1 MRPIRVLCVDDSA
14 LTRGFLRLTLSGD
27 PSIEVVGT
35 AGNPFEARQLIKDLE
50 PNVLTLDVMMPL
62 MNGYDFLERL
72 MRLRPMPVVMFSS
85 LTRHG
90 SDAAVRALSLGAVDV
105 VAKPTPGTPD
115 DWRAT
120 ANELIARVK
129 SAVRAK
135 PQFREVGAIV
145 APQRPPPSRAIW
157 PSGRV
162 VAIGASTGGVQ
173 ALRTTL
179 PELPLDCPPIVIAQ
193 HMPASFTRSFA
204 NRLDATCRIDVC
216 EAVDG
221 LELRPGLAVIA
232 PGNQHLEIERSGGVF
247 VCRLRARAKS
257 PGVAPSADVLL
268 QSVALAAGSAGVGIV
283 LTGMGRDG
291 ALGLAA
297 MKRAGAMTATQSAAS
312 CLIYGMPKAA
322 NDIGAAR
329 YEIDLKHLATF
340 IVEAPSKG
348 RVFSAES
355 EGGLLAAR

>member
-35 AGNPFEARQLIKDLE
+35 ASNPFEARQLIKELE
-50 PNVLTLDVMMPL
+50 PNVLTLDVAMPL

-85 LTRHG
+85 LTRNG
-90 SDAAVRALSLGAVDV
+90 SEAAVRALALGAFDV
-105 VAKPTPGTPD
+105 VAKPTSGTPD

-120 ANELIARVK
+120 AAELIEKVK
-129 SAVRAK
+129 SAVQAR

-145 APQRPPPSRAIW
+145 APHRPPPSRAVW

-162 VAIGASTGGVQ
+162 VAIGASAGGVQ
-173 ALRTTL
+173 VLRTTL
-179 PELPLDCPPIVIAQ
+179 PELPYDCPPIVIAQ

-204 NRLDATCRIDVC
+204 GRLDMTCRIDVC
-216 EAVDG
+216 EATDG

-232 PGNQHLEIERSGGVF
+232 PGNQHLEIERSAGF
-247 VCRLRARAKS
+247 YVCRLRARTDA
-257 PGVAPSADVLL
+257 PGVAPSADILL
-268 QSVALAAGSAGVGIV
+268 TSVAAAAGSAGVGIV

-291 ALGLAA
+291 AKGLAA
-297 MKRAGAMTATQSAAS
+297 MKRAGAITATQSASS
-312 CLIYGMPKAA
+312 CQIYGMPKAA
-322 NDIGAAR
+322 NDLGAAR
-329 YEIDLKHLATF
+329 YEIDLKNLATF

-348 RVFSAES
+348 RALAAEP
-355 EGGLLAAR
+355 EGGLQATR